1 MGFSLA
7 VLTWQALVSASSG
20 LWTVASG
27 FGFLAPSAR
36 STRQICVQCFW
47 GSFWLVL
54 QAGRNLE
61 RATQQACVTDG
72 IVFSELQLYGCTC
85 LSIELGCMSTS
96 ICYGCRF
103 QVQSNVRHGT
113 SRGCTGFACHRVR
126 KWEGFSASTQS
137 LLWPTS
143 GLLILCRPMAGLW
156 PWDVK
161 ISSSRHILQPYSQD
175 QTARARLICMGSGS

>member
-1 MGFSLA
+1 MDRGFGVW
-7 VLTWQALVSASSG
+7 VLGALGTIDTSDLRSVLLGFFLVGSSSRQKPRACHSASLCHRWHRVFGAPIVWLHMSQYRTRMHVDVYL
-20 LWTVASG
+20 LWVS
-27 FGFLAPSAR
+27 L
-36 STRQICVQCFW
+36 
-47 GSFWLVL
+47 
-54 QAGRNLE
+54 
-61 RATQQACVTDG
+61 
-72 IVFSELQLYGCTC
+72 
-85 LSIELGCMSTS
+85 
-96 ICYGCRF
+96 